1 MAKAKKETP
10 ESAEVED
17 EVKKVRTF
25 VVYDSKTL
33 KPTGEK
39 FTGKTP
45 GAAAKKGAS
54 RGLVNI
60 VLRERRTRKFR
71 MYTGSIVD
79 QVLTNPVS
87 KWMRDL
93 AVKDDEGNL
102 VYTAKVGKAKY
113 ISTED
118 IPEGTE
124 M

>member
-1 MAKAKKETP
+1 MAKAKKET
-10 ESAEVED
+10 EDSANVEN
-17 EVKKVRTF
+17 EEKKVRTF
-25 VVYDSKTL
+25 VVYDPKTL

-54 RGLVNI
+54 RGQVDI

-71 MYTGSIVD
+71 MYKGSIED
-79 QVLTNPVS
+79 QVLVNPVS
-87 KWMRDL
+87 KWMRDG
-93 AVKDDEGNL
+93 AVEDKEGNL